1 MPIQSKKRWM
11 LLAAAVGL
19 VAVFVLFKSFK
30 SVPAS
35 YATLTARDAVETV
48 LATGRIVGEKTIPLG
63 FIRPGRID
71 LEAVQD
77 GDQVKAGQVLM
88 RLDIRQDEIA
98 VALKRTALAVAKLN
112 LEKMRT
118 VDVRDAEQK
127 VRQAQ
132 ATASYADDF
141 LKRQTELYNQKAIA
155 QFQFDTARRDK
166 ELAGAVLDAAQNQL
180 QSLQGPQKALAELE
194 VNQAENDLRK
204 SENDLRDAA
213 LAAPFDGRIVDHAA
227 HKGQFV
233 TGGQRIITFI
243 PDTPKTYAEI
253 QVDENNAGRLRL
265 GQIATVSS
273 PAFPGRVFPASV
285 ERLGAIVDNQRGTFT
300 VRLALDKLE
309 RALLPE
315 SSVSVQIVT
324 GEAKGVLLLEQRF
337 IVREGQTAA
346 AFVAEGNRAVRRT
359 ITVRDLGNGQFGVE
373 SGLRDGALVL
383 LPQGLKDGSR
393 IKVAPIK
400 N

>member
-1 MPIQSKKRWM
+1 MPIMTQKRWIV
-11 LLAAAVGL
+11 LAALVGL
-19 VAVFVLFKSFK
+19 AVIFIVFKSFK

-35 YATLTARDAVETV
+35 FTTIKTQDAIETV

-63 FIRPGRID
+63 FIRPGRIEI
-71 LEAVQD
+71 EAVQD
-77 GDQVKAGQVLM
+77 GDHVKAGQLLM
-88 RLDIRQDEIA
+88 RLDVRQDEIA
-98 VALKRTALAVAKLN
+98 VSLKRTALSVARLN
-112 LEKMRT
+112 LEKMGT
-118 VDVRDAEQK
+118 VDVRDLEQK
-127 VRQAQ
+127 IRQAQ

-141 LKRQTELYNQKAIA
+141 FKRQSELYSQQAIA
-155 QFQFDTARRDK
+155 RYQFDTARRDK
-166 ELAGAVLDAAQNQL
+166 ELAEAALNAAQNQL
-180 QSLQGPQKALAELE
+180 QSLQGPQKALADLE
-194 VNQAENDLRK
+194 VIQAQDDLRK

-213 LAAPFDGRIVDHAA
+213 LAAPFDGLIVDHAA

-243 PDTPKTYAEI
+243 PDTPVTYAEI

-265 GQIATVSS
+265 GQSATIVS

-300 VRLALDKLE
+300 VRLVLDRLE

-324 GEAKGVLLLEQRF
+324 GEAKAALLLEQRF
-337 IVREGQTAA
+337 IVREGPAA
-346 AFVAEGNRAVRRT
+346 YAFVAEGNRAVRRT
-359 ITVRDLGNGQFGVE
+359 IAVRDLGNSQFGVE
-373 SGLRDGALVL
+373 SGLKEGDAVL
-383 LPQGLKDGSR
+383 LPQGLKDGAR
-393 IKVAPIK
+393 IKAAPIK

>member
-11 LLAAAVGL
+11 LFSAAVGL
-19 VAVFVLFKSFK
+19 VAVFVLFKSFQ

>member
-11 LLAAAVGL
+11 LFSAAVGL

>member
-141 LKRQTELYNQKAIA
+141 LKRQTELYYQKAIA

-337 IVREGQTAA
+337 IVRDGQTTA

>member
-1 MPIQSKKRWM
+1 M

-180 QSLQGPQKALAELE
+180 QSLQGPQQALAELE